1 MTPADHDEL
10 RAAAALVAIAA
21 DRPSC
26 PLRAVVLGA
35 DPDTDRSAG
44 IAWTLA
50 YWLAEEIRSGGVDPR
65 ELALLVIADSIGAEA
80 TEGDTS

>member
-10 RAAAALVAIAA
+10 RAAAALVAIA
-21 DRPSC
+21 DWRTSC

-50 YWLAEEIRSGGVDPR
+50 CWLAAEIRSGGVDPG
-65 ELALLVIADSIGAEA
+65 ELALLVIADSIGEEA
-80 TEGDTS
+80 AGAAA

>member
-21 DRPSC
+21 TRTSC
-26 PLRAVVLGA
+26 LLLGAVVLGA

-80 TEGDTS
+80 AGGAA